1 MPTSVYISQG
11 YRNEQLLYEDL
22 VIESIRNFGQDV
34 YYLPRNIVIRDG
46 VLNEDIES
54 SFNDAYAIEMYLE
67 STDGFEGEG
76 HILTKFGLEIRE
88 QANLIVAK
96 RRWNQLVGTWN
107 NEIDGIRPKEGDLI
121 YIPFSRTL
129 FEIRHVEYKVP
140 FYQLQNLPVYR
151 LECELFEYRS
161 EKIDTGIPELDVY
174 EQLYAA
180 STTFQISGG
189 TKSFIAGESIS
200 QRFGDTASGF
210 VTITG
215 EVASFE
221 RDATNGSLA
230 NLKVVGIV
238 SDDADYV
245 GFELGSIYSN
255 DSTNT
260 AWSITKIYGINDG
273 DDLNIGND
281 SFTQNS
287 FFETKA
293 DDIID
298 FSESNPFGEIS

>member
-11 YRNEQLLYEDL
+11 FRNEQLLYEDL
-22 VIESIRNFGQDV
+22 VIESIKNFGQDV

-54 SFNDAYAIEMYLE
+54 SFTDAYAVEMYLE
-67 STDGFEGEG
+67 SIQGFEGDG
-76 HILTKFGLEIRE
+76 TILSKFGLEVRE

-96 RRWNQLVGTWN
+96 RRWEQLVGTWN
-107 NEIDGIRPKEGDLI
+107 NEIDGVRPKEGDLI
-121 YIPFSRTL
+121 YIPFSKTL
-129 FEIRHVEYKVP
+129 FEIRYVEYKVP

-174 EQLYAA
+174 EQLYGS
-180 STTFQISGG
+180 STTFKISGG

-200 QRFGDTASGF
+200 QTFGDTASGF

-221 RDATNGSLA
+221 RDSSNPSLA

-238 SDDADYV
+238 SDDSGYI

-255 DSTNT
+255 DNTNT

-273 DDLNIGND
+273 DDLNIAND
-281 SFTQNS
+281 NFTQNS
-287 FFETKA
+287 FFETRA

>member
-22 VIESIRNFGQDV
+22 VIESIKNFGQDV

-54 SFNDAYAIEMYLE
+54 SFTDAYAIEMYLE

-76 HILTKFGLEIRE
+76 NILTKFGLEIRE

-107 NEIDGIRPKEGDLI
+107 NEIDGVRPKEGDLI
-121 YIPFSRTL
+121 YIPFSKTL
-129 FEIRHVEYKVP
+129 FEIRYVEYKVP

-238 SDDADYV
+238 SDDADHV

-255 DSTNT
+255 DNTNT

-287 FFETKA
+287 FFETRS